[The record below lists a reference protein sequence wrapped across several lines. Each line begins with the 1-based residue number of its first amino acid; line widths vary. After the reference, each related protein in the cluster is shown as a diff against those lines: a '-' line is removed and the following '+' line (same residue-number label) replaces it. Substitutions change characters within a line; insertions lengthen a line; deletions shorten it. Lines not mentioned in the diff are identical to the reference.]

1 MFSRGEKLNR
11 IIERLLYQLQMYSA
25 KPLEWSFKMAL
36 FLVEVNSVKKLGV
49 GAGFVRVSL
58 ILWTSL
64 LQLQFACL
72 VK

>member
-1 MFSRGEKLNR
+1 
-11 IIERLLYQLQMYSA
+11 MYSA